1 MPQVVGTTFEM
12 LLDLDLDTI
21 VGALVLAVLVAALT
35 AGAYLWL
42 RRGKSDVT
50 AMLVSLIVIANLA
63 CLVTGAG
70 FIRSRESQ
78 SPHPLAHTREPAGD
92 DRGIAPPPGPG
103 RHDVEADI
111 LFPPR
116 PRGWVPQ
123 RRAYAGP
130 PRPVSGADHRPSVQ
144 HHGFMGRA
152 VAACS
157 WSVAPPYPRRR
168 RPVTPADE
176 VRGPSGRDRSP
187 RPWIPDPIGT
197 RPVPSRSAAV
207 NSRAVRP
214 TGLRQSLLPAQ
225 LTTSPPM
232 QDRWDAMPMCTT
244 ARRPVASTVSLQGR
258 PIRRS
263 KRARAKRQRKS
274 PPRPVR

>member
-21 VGALVLAVLVAALT
+21 VGALVLAVLVATLT

-70 FIRSRESQ
+70 FIRSKSQ
-78 SPHPLAHTREPAGD
+78 SPHPLCPREPAGD
-92 DRGIAPPPGPG
+92 VRGIAPPPGPG
-103 RHDVEADI
+103 RHDVEADK

-116 PRGWVPQ
+116 PRGWVPEW
-123 RRAYAGP
+123 RAYARP
-130 PRPVSGADHRPSVQ
+130 PRPVSGRITGPRFGA
-144 HHGFMGRA
+144 GFMGRA

-168 RPVTPADE
+168 RPATPADE
-176 VRGPSGRDRSP
+176 VRGPSGTRSLTATP
-187 RPWIPDPIGT
+187 DPDPIGT

-207 NSRAVRP
+207 DGGTVRP

-232 QDRWDAMPMCTT
+232 QIAGTLCRC
-244 ARRPVASTVSLQGR
+244 ARRRGARWLPPSPCRGGR
-258 PIRRS
+258 SGGRS
-263 KRARAKRQRKS
+263 GPGRSARGKA